1 MCESLEG
8 AIATLQSFVESFDP
22 QSLDRDQSK
31 QMFDKFVL
39 VERLGAAGKAL
50 TSLRAAET
58 NVWWDGHRSP
68 AHYVAHKSKC
78 SVGRAVDIMDTA
90 ELMRRLPETERAFR
104 KGALSEQQAIE
115 VVSAAAMDVAS
126 QEELLEIA
134 ELESL
139 AELHRQASRVRATAM
154 DAEQKRARAH
164 QRRQLRHW
172 TDIEGVFHLDG
183 RLTPESGA
191 VVMACLQPFFQEIT
205 RKAARDK
212 VKDSS
217 SAHLADALVAM
228 AEKSRCIPPDAF
240 RPGPSA
246 LVHLRL
252 DYAAI
257 ERGHLQ
263 KGEICEVPGIGPVSL
278 QAAKDLL
285 ADSRQVVIGFEGD
298 DIRTVKGNGH
308 TIPDR
313 LRRAV
318 YERDDFRCVVP
329 GCNTCHDRI
338 DIDHTTGVK
347 EGGPTMVYNLAL
359 LCHHHHRL
367 KTFHGYRLQHYRH
380 RWIWLGPNDPP
391 PDEDSDQPELI
402 TDDWLER
409 ANRYLGCG

>member
-1 MCESLEG
+1 MCESIDELVAG
-8 AIATLQSFVESFDP
+8 LQKFVENFDP

-31 QMFDKFVL
+31 EMFDRFVL

-90 ELMRRLPETERAFR
+90 ELMRRLPETEAAFR
-104 KGALSEQQAIE
+104 RGALSEQQAIE

-139 AELHRQASRVRATAM
+139 AELHRQASRVRAVAM
-154 DAEQKRARAH
+154 DAELKRARAH
-164 QRRQLRHW
+164 QRRRLTHW
-172 TDIEGVFHLDG
+172 TDIEGVFHLDA
-183 RLTPESGA
+183 RMTPESGA
-191 VVMACLQPFFQEIT
+191 VVMTCLQPFLHEIT

-212 VKDSS
+212 IKESS
-217 SAHLADALVAM
+217 AAHLADALVAM
-228 AEKSRCIPPDAF
+228 ADKSRCVPPDAF

-252 DYAAI
+252 DLAAL

-278 QAAKDLL
+278 EAARHLL
-285 ADSRQVVIGFEGD
+285 ADSRQVIIGFED
-298 DIRTVKGNGH
+298 EDIRMVKGVGH
-308 TIPDR
+308 TIPDK

-318 YERDDFRCVVP
+318 YERCDYRCVVP
-329 GCNTCHDRI
+329 GCTTCHDRLE
-338 DIDHTTGVK
+338 IDHTTGVK
-347 EGGPTMVYNLAL
+347 QGGPTTLYNLAL
-359 LCHHHHRL
+359 LCHYHHRL
-367 KTFHGYRLQHYRH
+367 KTFHGYRLQHYRY

-391 PDEDSDQPELI
+391 PDEDSDQPEL
-402 TDDWLER
+402 TTFFSQKEFALM
-409 ANRYLGCG
+409 GVP